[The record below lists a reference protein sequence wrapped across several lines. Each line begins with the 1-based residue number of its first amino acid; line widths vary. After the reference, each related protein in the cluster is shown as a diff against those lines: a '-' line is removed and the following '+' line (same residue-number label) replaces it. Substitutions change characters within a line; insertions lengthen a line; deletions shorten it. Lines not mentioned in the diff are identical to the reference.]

1 MNTVQEIEAALA
13 RLPVEELE
21 AIEKSIYALKQKQ
34 HDTEG
39 YEYLQREYGITRDE
53 WDRFVRRR
61 EQETQ
66 ADRALG
72 RMKLFTGDI
81 EQDLRD

>member
-1 MNTVQEIEAALA
+1 MNTVQEIEVALS

-21 AIEKSIYALKQKQ
+21 AIERSIYRLRQKR
-34 HDTEG
+34 HDAEG
-39 YEYLQREYGITRDE
+39 YEYLKREYGITRDE

-61 EQETQ
+61 DQEIQ
-66 ADRALG
+66 ADRAQG